1 MKITII
7 NLDRNE
13 KRYTRVELD
22 EFVTQLRDGTY
33 RQQYI
38 RDFTKEV
45 CFAAEWAK
53 QNGERLRVGE
63 LRSGMLKAK
72 SINSL
77 VLLSLENLRNL
88 STVEEYKRL
97 AILQPYT
104 LLCFMG
110 HDGHSLHIVCPYTVS
125 DGNPSETALLNAFR
139 KLHYIYSSQLGT
151 PLAEHE
157 PTFETSCKAS
167 YDPQPFYNPTAIAI
181 VVSSQPEDSPAFKS
195 IQEDISDYNYPEEI
209 PGLSL
214 RNSRMRRF
222 HDCLDA
228 IIEKQSDLRNDE
240 EFAIIV
246 LEQLADGCRIMGLP
260 QVWCARVASFIPM
273 FSDCLDSNAIESVFK
288 TAYLKETQKHIP
300 MKFTRPSALLA
311 FKTEAYMKEHYT
323 LRLNVMTGTPEYR
336 MK

>member
-13 KRYTRVELD
+13 KRYARVELD
-22 EFVTQLRDGTY
+22 EFVTQLREGTY

-53 QNGERLRVGE
+53 QNGERLRAGE

-72 SINSL
+72 SINNL
-77 VLLSLENLRNL
+77 VLLSLENLRDL

-97 AILQPYT
+97 AIVQPYT

-110 HDGHSLHIVCPYTVS
+110 HDGHSLHIVCPYTIS
-125 DGNPSETALLNAFR
+125 DGDTSKTALLNAFR

-209 PGLSL
+209 PGLSTIPK
-214 RNSRMRRF
+214 RF
-222 HDCLDA
+222 L
-228 IIEKQSDLRNDE
+228 
-240 EFAIIV
+240 V
-246 LEQLADGCRIMGLP
+246 
-260 QVWCARVASFIPM
+260 
-273 FSDCLDSNAIESVFK
+273 
-288 TAYLKETQKHIP
+288 
-300 MKFTRPSALLA
+300 
-311 FKTEAYMKEHYT
+311 
-323 LRLNVMTGTPEYR
+323 
-336 MK
+336 